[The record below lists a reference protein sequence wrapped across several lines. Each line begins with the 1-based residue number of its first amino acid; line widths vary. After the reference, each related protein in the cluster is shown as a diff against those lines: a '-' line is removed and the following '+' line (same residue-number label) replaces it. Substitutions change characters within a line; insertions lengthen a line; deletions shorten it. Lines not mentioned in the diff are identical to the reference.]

1 MTARTAEVAVFA
13 GVRGPA
19 RTFSYLVPDGLELLP
34 GHLVRVGLGARAV
47 PGVVISLDGAP
58 AGRELKAIDALVHP
72 LPLLRP
78 HQLTLAGWIA
88 ASVLNASAPTCSPL
102 ANSRYCRS
110 SCVPCKRSMSRRPQS
125 SGPPSSRTENHP
137 DR

>member
-1 MTARTAEVAVFA
+1 MTAKTVEVAVFA

-19 RTFSYLVPDGLELLP
+19 RTFSYLVPDGLDLLP

-58 AGRELKAIDALVHP
+58 AARELKAVDALVHP

-78 HQLTLAGWIA
+78 HQLALAFHRM
-88 ASVLNASAPTCSPL
+88 PL
-102 ANSRYCRS
+102 RNPGRA
-110 SCVPCKRSMSRRPQS
+110 V
-125 SGPPSSRTENHP
+125 
-137 DR
+137 